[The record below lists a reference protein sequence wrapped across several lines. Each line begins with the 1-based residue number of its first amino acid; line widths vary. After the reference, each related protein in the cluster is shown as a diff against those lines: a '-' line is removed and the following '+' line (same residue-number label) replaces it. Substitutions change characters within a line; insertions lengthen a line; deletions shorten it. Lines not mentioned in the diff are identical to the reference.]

1 MVKRLVRKGL
11 RIFSR
16 YRKENKGPTLYEIK
30 DNLKSVVDSV
40 DKWCQALIPLIAFI
54 FFAIFIYDAGFNR
67 FYANDIL
74 LYKLWRTILIIFEVL
89 IILLFL
95 LSLRQSH
102 SRSSRFFNLLLI
114 ILTWFLQDSVHL
126 LLKMGPNQDGE
137 YIVRKLFLYF
147 GTSVVFL
154 TEVSQVLRFIYRQ
167 GVNPSF
173 LFFTSFLILI
183 LFGSLLLL
191 LPNATSKGITPVD
204 AWFTAA
210 SAVCVTGL
218 TVVDTATTFNH
229 IGKLIILFLI
239 QVGGLG
245 IMTFAG
251 LLSYLSAGSVSLKNQ
266 LALKNIVSSDRI
278 SSVIRFVFNVIVVTF
293 FFEAVGAIVI
303 YNTLDATVIPG
314 MLERIFISVFHS
326 VSAFCNAGFSTYTNG
341 LYELPLRFNY
351 SLHLTIAIL
360 IILGGLG
367 FPIVFNLFNYIRIV
381 SMKPVYRAL
390 KIPFHESAVHI
401 LDSTAKLALI
411 TTGILLVFGFT
422 AYVLFEQDASLKQH
436 PSTLGKI
443 VTSFF
448 GSVTPRT
455 AGFNSVDMATLSLPT
470 IMIYLL
476 LMWIGASPGSTGG
489 GIKTTT
495 IAVAFLNL
503 KSIALGKERTEFSRV
518 QIGESSIQRA
528 FAIML
533 LSLIVLG
540 VTVLLLSVN
549 EPDKQLFSI
558 AFEAFSAFGTVG
570 LTLGITPDLSISSKI
585 LLSFVMLIGR
595 VGTLTVLY
603 AFITPAPAI
612 YYRYPRED
620 VSL

>member
-11 RIFSR
+11 RIFTR
-16 YRKENKGPTLYEIK
+16 YRKENKGPTLYEVK
-30 DNLKSVVDSV
+30 DNLMSVIDAI
-40 DKWCQALIPLIAFI
+40 DKWCQALVPLIAFL

-67 FYANDIL
+67 FYSNDVV
-74 LYKLWRTILIIFEVL
+74 LYRLWRTIVIIFEVL
-89 IILLFL
+89 IILQFI
-95 LSLRQSH
+95 LSFRQRH
-102 SRSSRFFNLLLI
+102 SRWTRFFNLLLI
-114 ILTWFLQDSVHL
+114 ILTWFLQDSIHL
-126 LLKMGPNQDGE
+126 VLEMNPGNEGD
-137 YIVRKLFLYF
+137 YIIRKLFLYS
-147 GTSVVFL
+147 GTCIVFL
-154 TEVSQVLRFIYRQ
+154 TEASHVLRFIYKQ

-173 LFFTSFLILI
+173 LFLASFFLLILC
-183 LFGSLLLL
+183 GSLLLL
-191 LPNATSKGITPVD
+191 LPNATTNGIKPVD

-218 TVVDTATTFNH
+218 SVVDTATAFNH
-229 IGKLIILFLI
+229 IGKLIILCLI
-239 QVGGLG
+239 QIGGLG

-251 LLSYLSAGSVSLKNQ
+251 LLSYLTAGSVSLKNQ
-266 LALKNIVSSDRI
+266 LALKNVISSDRI

-293 FFEAVGAIVI
+293 FFEAIGAIVI
-303 YNTLDATVIPG
+303 YNTLDQTAIPST
-314 MLERIFISVFHS
+314 LERIFISVFHS

-351 SLHLTIAIL
+351 SLHLTVAVL
-360 IILGGLG
+360 IILGGIG

-381 SMKPVYRAL
+381 TMKPVCRAF
-390 KIPFHESAVHI
+390 KIPFNESSVHV

-411 TTGILLVFGFT
+411 TSGILLVFGFT
-422 AYVLFEQDASLKQH
+422 TYLLFEQDASLKQH
-436 PSTLGKI
+436 PSNLGKL
-443 VTSFF
+443 VTSIF

-455 AGFNSVDMATLSLPT
+455 AGFNTIDMTTLSLPT

-503 KSIALGKERTEFSRV
+503 KSIALGKDRTEFSRV
-518 QIGESSIQRA
+518 QISESSIQRA
-528 FAIML
+528 FGIIF
-533 LSLIVLG
+533 LSLIILG

-549 EPDKQLFSI
+549 EPDKQLFAI
-558 AFEAFSAFGTVG
+558 AFEAFSAFSTVG
-570 LTLGITPDLSISSKI
+570 LTLGITPDLTISSKI
-585 LLSFVMLIGR
+585 LLSIVMLIGR
-595 VGTLTVLY
+595 VGTLTILY
-603 AFITPAPAI
+603 AFVTPAAAI